1 MDHEQLDDGL
11 FDMLVNKDHVIKVS
25 NIEPAIVAILLIIDG
40 NPDVK
45 RGFAGKRYPWD
56 DLVVGQLNFETF

>member
-45 RGFAGKRYPWD
+45 RSFARKRYTWD
-56 DLVVGQLNFETF
+56 DLVVG